1 MSDGLGLA
9 AHPLPVLV
17 RGAAEADLAALRTV
31 IEEREIHR
39 IVLGLPLDMTGD
51 EGAMAKEVRL
61 YGTALQAQIGLPV
74 AYEDERLTT
83 DEAEA
88 RLKEQGLRPSDR
100 KRRRDSLAAAIILEG
115 VLARQQGSDGT

>member
-9 AHPLPVLV
+9 AHPLPVLA
-17 RGAAEADLAALRTV
+17 RGTAETDLATLRAV
-31 IEEREIHR
+31 IEERDIRR

-61 YGTALQAQIGLPV
+61 YGTSLQAEIGLPLI
-74 AYEDERLTT
+74 YEDERLTT

-100 KRRRDSLAAAIILEG
+100 KRRRDSLAAAIILES
-115 VLARQQGSDGT
+115 VLAREQGTDGT